1 MVGQSSEEE
10 NVSVHT
16 QGGQGDYHGHNH
28 THPPNQ
34 RCPLAYRYEPTTYLL
49 YNFELFTR
57 LSRRVMFC
65 GLVDFGDWCRSLRH
79 PAPK

>member
-16 QGGQGDYHGHNH
+16 QGGQGDYHGHTH

-34 RCPLAYRYEPTTYLL
+34 RCPLAYRYEPTTYFTIS
-49 YNFELFTR
+49 NFLPDCPE
-57 LSRRVMFC
+57 
-65 GLVDFGDWCRSLRH
+65 G
-79 PAPK
+79 